1 MFLRSNNSSF
11 LLPGICATS
20 ALVTYAAVMQMQNK
34 KSHTPYEF
42 GIGFYL
48 GWGMPICYFISAF
61 CMTLDDM
68 IHSVTND
75 CCLVCRKGG
84 KHKSAA
90 HVWCHHT
97 TLSTEAHIWCHTL
110 QRMCEVIRWLWWHV
124 CDVIRC
130 LQCMCRTMTMMTCSL
145 NLELLLR
152 SAADS
157 RRSSCNGLVRSHSN
171 SPCTLT
177 ARRNKT
183 CLAVH
188 KS

>member
-1 MFLRSNNSSF
+1 MFLQSNNSLFS
-11 LLPGICATS
+11 GICATS

-90 HVWCHHT
+90 HV
-97 TLSTEAHIWCHTL
+97 
-110 QRMCEVIRWLWWHV
+110 
-124 CDVIRC
+124 
-130 LQCMCRTMTMMTCSL
+130 
-145 NLELLLR
+145 
-152 SAADS
+152 
-157 RRSSCNGLVRSHSN
+157 
-171 SPCTLT
+171 
-177 ARRNKT
+177 
-183 CLAVH
+183 
-188 KS
+188 